1 MRGER
6 ELADDQGTMATTT
19 GWVVFV
25 LGVTAL
31 LSGCKKQR
39 EASANSA
46 IARSQAADAGGV
58 SGVAF
63 PRDADPQGPSA
74 TRSGEPVS
82 AAAQRAQEPSQVSPH
97 TNEPPG
103 VDVGLP
109 VEQAYAAI
117 PHRRT
122 VWAEG
127 DSTAPVEEKAYLR
140 VIFQV
145 VDEAIAVRVAG
156 LQNFSAR
163 RFEAIDV
170 DGQFERLISFA
181 RSMPVP
187 ARLGAYHND
196 IVSALS
202 SDQQFFAEWKSQG
215 DRFPFAQQIA
225 GHPGVRAADGALHAA
240 YGELMSTYPGE
251 SQANKDAFFDYLCAL
266 DFL

>member
-1 MRGER
+1 MHGQR
-6 ELADDQGTMATTT
+6 ELAHDQDIMATTT
-19 GWVVFV
+19 RWVVFV

-31 LSGCKKQR
+31 LSGCRKQM
-39 EASANSA
+39 EASATA
-46 IARSQAADAGGV
+46 IARSQAADAGSA
-58 SGVAF
+58 SGMAS
-63 PRDADPQGPSA
+63 PRDADRQRPSP

-82 AAAQRAQEPSQVSPH
+82 AAPQRAQEPSQVSPH
-97 TNEPPG
+97 YNEPPG

-163 RFEAIDV
+163 RFEVTDV
-170 DGQFERLISFA
+170 DGQFERLICFA

-202 SDQQFFAEWKSQG
+202 SDRQLFAEWKSQG
-215 DRFPFAQQIA
+215 DRFPFARQIA

-251 SQANKDAFFDYLCAL
+251 SQANKDAFFDYHCAL